1 MAGSK
6 KLGKGLNAIFGE
18 GLDDVLNTI
27 DAPATTSGAT
37 ELPVS
42 EIRANPYQPRK
53 IFEDDKIHELAE
65 SIKEHGVFQPILV
78 RKSLSGY
85 ELIAG
90 ERRLRASKLASKT
103 TIPAIVVEF
112 DDKKMMEV
120 SLLENIQRENLSA
133 IEEAEAYHN
142 LIEKL
147 GYTQEQLAERIG
159 KSRAQVTN
167 MLRLLKLPT
176 EIRELVNEDKL
187 SYGHARCLVAI
198 EDEDYAIELA
208 NKVVKEGISVRGL
221 ENLLKEKPKKP
232 EKVEEKDPNLEN
244 VRNIMERRFGTSI
257 NVGKHKITIAYK
269 DDKDLNRILE
279 MMDCLED

>member
-27 DAPATTSGAT
+27 DAPTTSSGSQ
-37 ELPVS
+37 ELAVS

-53 IFEDDKIHELAE
+53 IFEDDKIHELAN

-90 ERRLRASKLASKT
+90 ERRLRASKIAGKA
-103 TIPAIVVEF
+103 TIPAIIVEF
-112 DDKKMMEV
+112 DDQKMMEV

-142 LIEKL
+142 LLTKL
-147 GYTQEQLAERIG
+147 GYTQVQLAERIG
-159 KSRAQVTN
+159 KSRAQVAN

-176 EIRELVNEDKL
+176 EVRALVNEDKL
-187 SYGHARCLVAI
+187 SYGHARCLVTI
-198 EDEDYAIELA
+198 DDEEYAIELA
-208 NKVVKEGISVRGL
+208 NRVVKEGMSVRGL
-221 ENLLKEKPKKP
+221 ENLLKEKPNKPKK
-232 EKVEEKDPNLEN
+232 EVVKDPNLEN

-257 NVGKHKITIAYK
+257 EVSKHKISISYK
-269 DDKDLNRILE
+269 DTNDLNRILE